1 VTCDGWVA
9 PGFEAVASAF
19 EACVEPGGP
28 GAALAAV
35 VDGELVV
42 DVWLGTASDDGRA
55 WHRDTGCVVA
65 SGSKGVVA
73 VAMLMLIERRLLD
86 LESPVARYWPEFGAN
101 GKAGV
106 RVADVVAHAAG
117 VPGVVAP
124 LSPDDLADAQKIHQL
139 LAAQAPIVPVGT
151 VTYHALTYGWLCDA
165 LVRRVDGRSIG
176 NFVADEIAG
185 PLGLD
190 LSIGTPPARAVRVAQ
205 LRQAP
210 NFAFSAF
217 LGNSAPDPRL
227 SFVYRNPPLP
237 LQWDDPALLAIEV
250 PGANCVATARA
261 MASLYGCLARGGKLG
276 DVRLLDPHTVEL
288 GRSQLS
294 TGQDPLSGRHLRFG
308 VGFELAPNPSEL
320 GPALDAFGHTGAG
333 GSSHGAWPSLRTGF
347 SLVVS
352 EMRPENDDGRAGRV
366 LRALHDAIGVSAVT
380 PPAGAR
386 R

>member
-1 VTCDGWVA
+1 MA
-9 PGFEAVASAF
+9 AVF
-19 EACVEPGGP
+19 EACVEPDGP

-42 DVWLGTASDDGRA
+42 DVWRGTASDDGRP
-55 WHRDTGCVVA
+55 WQRDTGCVVA

-86 LESPVARYWPEFGAN
+86 LESPVARYWPEFGVN

-106 RVADVVAHAAG
+106 RVADVVAHTAG
-117 VPGVVAP
+117 LPGVVAP
-124 LSPDDLADAQKIHQL
+124 LSPDDLGDALKIHEL
-139 LAAQAPIVPVGT
+139 LAAQAPIVPMGT
-151 VTYHALTYGWLCDA
+151 ATYHALTYGWLCDA

-190 LSIGTPPARAVRVAQ
+190 LSIGTPPG
-205 LRQAP
+205 AP
-210 NFAFSAF
+210 CESPSCAKRRTSPSRRSSAT
-217 LGNSAPDPRL
+217 AHPIRRL

-237 LQWDDPALLAIEV
+237 LRWEDPAMLAIEL

-261 MASLYGCLARGGKLG
+261 MASLYGCLARGGKIG
-276 DVRLLDPHTVEL
+276 AVRLLQPDTVEL
-288 GRSQLS
+288 GRSELS
-294 TGQDPLSGRHLRFG
+294 TGDDPLSGRQLRFG

-320 GPALDAFGHTGAG
+320 GQALDAFGHTGAG
-333 GSSHGAWPSLRTGF
+333 GSSHGAWPSLRAGF

-352 EMRPENDDGRAGRV
+352 EMRPENDDGRARRV
-366 LRALHDAIGVSAVT
+366 LRALHDAVGGSAVT